1 MNNPKPFCFAFML
14 VLFTWL
20 SASAFAQEPPD
31 EQPRMRTP
39 QVRPQREPLP
49 ADTATPATF
58 AAAQTA
64 NAGPEQTLIPL
75 GTYTYISPNDLR
87 LGTFNFF
94 AGEYFLTLLPGGK
107 YQIGRNAWI
116 LQSGT
121 YNVTATTI
129 DFVSPYGN
137 DTCSNK
143 GTYTWQ
149 LQGNRLALNILGIR
163 ATDSCAERIVSLA
176 SGPLTR
182 TDNVAKEWKNIGLI
196 GGRIYGLF
204 PYDGKILAAS
214 DTGGMF
220 VSADNGQTWKATRG
234 NRAFRANTFAAFN
247 GTLFAGGSGAPIFV
261 SNDGGESWE
270 FQLSPINAVVYDFVE
285 SGGKFY
291 AATLGNGVWR
301 MGANPY
307 LWEKTGTT
315 GLTNQNVYSLASIG
329 NNLFAATDGGG
340 VFRSTDGGATW
351 TAINNGLSFL
361 RIRNLAVDGTK
372 LYAATAFGT
381 NATNEV
387 SVSEDNG
394 QTWKK
399 VGNGIAADFPA
410 GLTNGVYELVP
421 LGGKLFAAG
430 SSGVLMFD
438 GTKWSQVH
446 GGSPTVS
453 FFSIAASGNTLYAGA
468 WFDGVSRSTDGGVTW
483 AKANTGLT
491 SRYTNTVHKDNGV
504 LYAGVNDGIF
514 TSRDEGQTWTRGTIA
529 NIPGVV
535 CFLSYDGKVY
545 AGAGNVSL
553 GTSAGVYVS
562 ADQGA
567 TWTRASTGLGAGTVW
582 RVINVGNTLYAAA
595 LGSGVF
601 RSIDGGANWTA
612 ANNGLGTLN
621 VWDIV
626 AQGNNLYVGTTSQGV
641 YRSTDGGQTWSA
653 ARNGLP
659 ATATVFNVITVG
671 NTLLAG
677 INGQPVY
684 RSEDNGQTWTRATG
698 DLSISGFTLYAYNGV
713 AYAACDGGIGVLRS
727 FDEGRT
733 WQPFN
738 AGFDSRFVLSQ
749 GFHGSGNAL
758 YVASFNGIYVSNNV
772 GRVTTVSAASFNA
785 VSIAEKSIV
794 SAFGTALAT
803 GTQSASATPLPTT
816 LGGTTVKV
824 TDSTGVERLAPL
836 FFVSSGQVNFQ
847 IPPGTAVGAASVT
860 ITNADGTG
868 ALGAL
873 DVKTAAPSLFTSA
886 ANGQGAAIA
895 IDAITGAA
903 GPFNAT
909 QANGQPNI
917 ITVFGTGLG
926 PTGTDVD
933 GNLNTSTTARIGPAA
948 ATVQYAGR
956 APGFVGLNQLNIQ
969 LPAGIPAGTYPLTI
983 TRGLAS
989 NTVTLTIR

>member
-1 MNNPKPFCFAFML
+1 MNQPKHLCFVF
-14 VLFTWL
+14 LFSLFALL
-20 SASAFAQEPPD
+20 SAFAFAQEPDMQMPV
-31 EQPRMRTP
+31 RNP

-49 ADTATPATF
+49 AGV
-58 AAAQTA
+58 AAPFVNQTA
-64 NAGPEQTLIPL
+64 ASAAPEQTLIPL
-75 GTYTYISPNDLR
+75 GTYSFIAQTDTHF
-87 LGTFNFF
+87 GTFNFF

-107 YQIGRNAWI
+107 YQIGRNDWV
-116 LQSGT
+116 LQSGNYT
-121 YNVTATTI
+121 VTATTI
-129 DFVSPYGN
+129 DFVSPFGN

-143 GTYTWQ
+143 GTYAWQ
-149 LQGNRLALNILGIR
+149 LQGNRLAFNIVGLR
-163 ATDSCAERIVSLA
+163 ATDPCAERLVCLA
-176 SGPLTR
+176 SGPMTR
-182 TDNVAKEWKNIGLI
+182 TDNLAKEWKNIGPF

-204 PYDGKILAAS
+204 ANEGKLFAATDS
-214 DTGGMF
+214 GGMF
-220 VSADNGQTWKATRG
+220 VSADNGQSWKATRG
-234 NRAFRANTFAAFN
+234 NRAFRVNTFAAFN

-261 SNDGGESWE
+261 STDGGESWE
-270 FQLSPINAVVYDFVE
+270 FQVTPIGAAVYDFVE

-315 GLTNQNVYSLASIG
+315 GLTNQGVYSLASSG

-340 VFRSTDGGATW
+340 VYRSTDGGATW
-351 TAINNGLSFL
+351 TAVNNGLAFL
-361 RIRNLAVDGTK
+361 RIRNLAVDGMK
-372 LYAATAFGT
+372 LYASTAFGA

-399 VGNGIAADFPA
+399 LGNGIAADFPA
-410 GLTNGVYELVP
+410 GFTNGVYELAP

-430 SSGVLMFD
+430 TSGVLMFD
-438 GTKWSQVH
+438 GTKWTQVQ

-483 AKANTGLT
+483 AKSNTGLT
-491 SRYTNTVHKDNGV
+491 GRFTNTVHKDNGV

-514 TSRDEGQTWTRGTIA
+514 TSRDEGQTWTRGAIA
-529 NIPGVV
+529 NIPGIV

-545 AGAGNVSL
+545 AGAINVSV

-562 ADQGA
+562 SDQGA
-567 TWTRASTGLGAGTVW
+567 TWTRASNGLGAGSVW
-582 RVINVGNTLYAAA
+582 RIINAGNTLYAAV

-601 RSIDGGANWTA
+601 RSTDGGANWTA
-612 ANNGLGTLN
+612 ANNGLGTLS

-626 AQGNNLYVGTTSQGV
+626 AQGNNLFIGTTTQGV
-641 YRSTDGGQTWSA
+641 YRSNDGGQTWMA

-659 ATATVFNVITVG
+659 TGATVFSVITVG

-677 INGQPVY
+677 VNGQPVY
-684 RSEDNGQTWTRATG
+684 RSEDNGQSWTRATG
-698 DLSISGFTLYAYNGV
+698 DISISGFTLYAYNGV

-738 AGFDSRFVLSQ
+738 AGFDARFVLSQ
-749 GFHGSGNAL
+749 GFHGNGNAL
-758 YVASFNGIYVSNNV
+758 YVASFNGIYVSNNA
-772 GRVTTVSAASFNA
+772 GRATTVSAASFNA
-785 VSIAEKSIV
+785 ANIAEKGLV
-794 SAFGTALAT
+794 AAFGTALAT
-803 GTQSASATPLPTT
+803 STQSANTTPLPTT

-824 TDSTGVERLAPL
+824 TDSNGVERPAPL

-847 IPPGTAVGAASVT
+847 IPTGTAVGAAMVT
-860 ITNADGTG
+860 ITNGDGTG
-868 ALGAL
+868 ALGML
-873 DVKTAAPSLFTSA
+873 DVKAAAPAIFTSGA
-886 ANGQGAAIA
+886 TGQGAAA
-895 IDAITGAA
+895 AVDAITGAA

-917 ITVFGTGLG
+917 IAVFGTSLG

-933 GNLNTSTTARIGPAA
+933 GNLNASTTARIGPAA
-948 ATVQYAGR
+948 APVQYAGR
-956 APGFVGLNQLNIQ
+956 APGFTGLNQFNIQ